1 MKAVQLPQMDHKLLE
16 DPRIAKQALK
26 TILLHHRTHRSAM
39 DKGTVFAGIFLL
51 LAGLTGIV
59 YGVGVNL
66 QGMMARG
73 ASDYSF
79 ISAYITEWVLVLFAG
94 LTLIVAGTKRK

>member
-1 MKAVQLPQMDHKLLE
+1 
-16 DPRIAKQALK
+16 
-26 TILLHHRTHRSAM
+26 M
-39 DKGTVFAGIFLL
+39 DKGMVLAGIFLL

-66 QGMMARG
+66 QGMLARG

-79 ISAYITEWVLVLFAG
+79 ITAYITEWTLVMFAG
-94 LTLIVAGTKRK
+94 LTLIVAGTKKK